1 MNDVRL
7 LGPHVLE
14 AKGTDVELWRLSEY
28 FRIRG
33 VVPAVNL
40 VPADLDAVYVF
51 YLNTVLLFELVF
63 LALEP

>member
-1 MNDVRL
+1 MDDVRL
-7 LGPHVLE
+7 LGLHILE

-40 VPADLDAVYVF
+40 VPAELDAVYVF
-51 YLNTVLLFELVF
+51 YLKAVLTIGRF
-63 LALEP
+63 LALEPW